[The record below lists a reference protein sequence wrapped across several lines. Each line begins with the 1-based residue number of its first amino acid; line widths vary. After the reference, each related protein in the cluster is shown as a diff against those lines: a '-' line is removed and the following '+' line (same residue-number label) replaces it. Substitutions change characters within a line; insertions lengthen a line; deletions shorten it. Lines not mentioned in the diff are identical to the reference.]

1 MMQTCPISLRPIS
14 GGWPYFVSCIR
25 PSPDNYNLHQG
36 WDDISNPVIEPQAS
50 ANCPVGFPAL
60 NSVPAVSPQL
70 AIPAPPGSVQKWSWK
85 VSKAKAK
92 TSKINLHDLYPI
104 TASVPTKFPLPDLL
118 DVLVSDISRMEIEHP
133 SDSSASTSGSSRVE
147 L

>member
-25 PSPDNYNLHQG
+25 PSPDNDDLHHG
-36 WDDISNPVIEPQAS
+36 WDDISNPVIGPQAS

-60 NSVPAVSPQL
+60 NSVPAVSRQL
-70 AIPAPPGSVQKWSWK
+70 AIPALPGVVQKWSWK